1 MAFEAQVLA
10 DSISPDGVRLTTF
23 QVTYPHAVHK
33 DMLTH
38 CALARNFLS
47 FRAYPT
53 WRLEEMLDYDPFIP
67 EFQEHRA
74 GMDVGEKLGDRELYD
89 IAQGSWYRALD
100 QCRASAD
107 MLVQCGVNKGHA
119 NILIQDFCWITG
131 IITATEWDNFWA
143 LRAHPPDDAK
153 PRAEVMKIA
162 GMMHDLYESNTPV
175 ELGYGQPHVP
185 LVYPEE
191 SDVWVTDENAIKV
204 SGGRV
209 ARVSYLTHDGV
220 RDPSAD
226 VTLHDR
232 LISKGHMSP
241 FDHQAWPIP
250 MTGPKWVD
258 APDPRVGT
266 VKVQGPD
273 WRGKYFGWCP
283 YRKTIPNEEN
293 YALALEA

>member
-1 MAFEAQVLA
+1 MAFDAQVLA

-38 CALARNFLS
+38 CALARNYLS

-53 WRLEEMLDYDPFIP
+53 YKLEDMVMSDCFIP
-67 EFQEHRA
+67 EFEEYGK
-74 GMDVGEKLGDRELYD
+74 GMSVGGLVNEA
-89 IAQGSWYRALD
+89 IALEAKTRWLLARDWAWD
-100 QCRASAD
+100 AAKWMID
-107 MLVQCGVNKGHA
+107 NKVNKGHA

-143 LRAHPPDDAK
+143 LRAYPPDDAK

-162 GMMHDLYESNTPV
+162 GMMHDLYEDSAPV
-175 ELGYGQPHVP
+175 ELRYGEPHVP

-191 SDVWVTDENAIKV
+191 DDVWTSSDNAIKV

-209 ARVSYLTHDGV
+209 ARVSYLTHDGK

-226 VTLHDR
+226 IGLHDD
-232 LISKGHMSP
+232 LIGKGHMSP

-250 MTGPKWVD
+250 VTGPKWVE

-293 YALALEA
+293 YALAQEA

>member
-1 MAFEAQVLA
+1 MAFDAQVLA

-38 CALARNFLS
+38 CALARNYLS

-53 WRLEEMLDYDPFIP
+53 YKLEDMVMSDCFIP
-67 EFQEHRA
+67 EFEEYGK
-74 GMDVGEKLGDRELYD
+74 GMSVGGLVNEA
-89 IAQGSWYRALD
+89 IALEAKTRWLLARDWAWD
-100 QCRASAD
+100 AAKWMID
-107 MLVQCGVNKGHA
+107 NKVNKGHA

-131 IITATEWDNFWA
+131 I
-143 LRAHPPDDAK
+143 
-153 PRAEVMKIA
+153 M
-162 GMMHDLYESNTPV
+162 
-175 ELGYGQPHVP
+175 
-185 LVYPEE
+185 
-191 SDVWVTDENAIKV
+191 V

-209 ARVSYLTHDGV
+209 ARVSYLTHDGK

-226 VTLHDR
+226 IGLHDD
-232 LISKGHMSP
+232 LIGKGHMSP

-250 MTGPKWVD
+250 VTGPKWVE

-293 YALALEA
+293 YALAQEA